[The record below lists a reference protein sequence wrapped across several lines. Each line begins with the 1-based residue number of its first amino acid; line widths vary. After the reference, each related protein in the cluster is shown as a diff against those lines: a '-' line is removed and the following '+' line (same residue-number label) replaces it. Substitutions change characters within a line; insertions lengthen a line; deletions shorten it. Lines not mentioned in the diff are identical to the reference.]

1 MADVEDGGCASL
13 IAVGARGVVGEVIGG
28 ARSSKTD
35 VLDVIFVRIRTPRV
49 EDISEIDG
57 RRLNIR

>member
-49 EDISEIDG
+49 EDISEIDE
-57 RRLNIR
+57 R